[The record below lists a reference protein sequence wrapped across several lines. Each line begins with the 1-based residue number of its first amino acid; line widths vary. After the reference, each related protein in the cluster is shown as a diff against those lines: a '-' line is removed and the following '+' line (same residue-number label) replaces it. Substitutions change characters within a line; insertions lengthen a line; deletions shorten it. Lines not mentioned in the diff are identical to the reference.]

1 MPGPIERRNWPAVA
15 LLAAASLEAAERIE
29 LTVGG
34 SAVIDYPSGISRI
47 STSNP
52 EVVDPVPVSK
62 REVLLQG
69 KSYGLATVVIWSPS
83 GERTFYSVTVG
94 QDLEPLRK
102 LLRETFPRER
112 IEVQAGR
119 DAIAL
124 TGEVST
130 ATVAERAVALAS
142 PFGKSVVNQL
152 QVARRQ
158 EAEKQ
163 VLLRVRFAEV
173 DRTAASAL
181 GANVILTGALN
192 TVGRTTTGQF
202 PAPNLAQAGAG
213 TSAVFTLSD
222 ALNVFAFRPDL
233 NLGAFV
239 KALQTQGL
247 LQILAEPNLV
257 ASEGKE
263 ASFLAGGEFPVPVV
277 QGGANVGAVTIQFR
291 EFGIRLSFTPLV
303 TDRDTIKLHVKPEV
317 SSLDFANGLQLS
329 GFLVPALSTRRL
341 ETHIELRQGQSF
353 AIAGLLDDRVTENLS
368 RVPGLASIP
377 LLGALFKSRQ
387 VSKSK
392 TELLV
397 LVTPEIARAVEAAAA
412 PSLTMPREF
421 LKPQGEG
428 GAQRR

>member
-1 MPGPIERRNWPAVA
+1 MPGPIDRFGRLAVA
-15 LLAAASLEAAERIE
+15 LLAAAGLQAAERIE

-34 SAVIDYPSGISRI
+34 SAVIDYPAGISRI

-52 EVVDPVPVSK
+52 DVVDPVPVSK

-102 LLRETFPRER
+102 LLRETFPQER

-130 ATVAERAVALAS
+130 AAVAERAVALAT

-152 QVARRQ
+152 QVARR

-173 DRTAASAL
+173 DRNAASAL

-213 TSAVFTLSD
+213 TSGVFTLSD

-257 ASEGKE
+257 ATEGKE

-317 SSLDFANGLQLS
+317 SSLDFANGLQIS

-397 LVTPEIARAVEAAAA
+397 LVTPEIARAVEATAA
-412 PSLTMPREF
+412 PSLKMPQEF
-421 LKPQGEG
+421 LKPEGEG

>member
-1 MPGPIERRNWPAVA
+1 MPGPIRTARWLAA
-15 LLAAASLEAAERIE
+15 LLLAAGSQAGERIE

-34 SAVIDYPSGISRI
+34 SAVIEYPSGISRI

-52 EVVDPVPVSK
+52 DVVDPVPVSK

-69 KSYGLATVVIWSPS
+69 KSAGMATVVLWGSS
-83 GERTFYSVTVG
+83 GERRFYAVTVG
-94 QDLEPLRK
+94 QDLEPLRR
-102 LLRETFPRER
+102 LLRETFPGEQ

-124 TGEVST
+124 TGRVSS
-130 ATVAERAVALAS
+130 AAVAERAAALAA
-142 PFGKSVVNQL
+142 PLAKNVVNQL
-152 QVARRQ
+152 QVARA

-163 VLLRVRFAEV
+163 ILLKVRFAEV
-173 DRTAASAL
+173 DRSATSAL
-181 GANVILTGALN
+181 GANLILTGALN

-202 PAPNLAQAGAG
+202 PAPSLNQTGAG
-213 TSAVFTLSD
+213 GPTVFTLSD

-239 KALQTQGL
+239 RALQTRGL

-257 ASEGKE
+257 ATEGKE

-291 EFGIRLSFTPLV
+291 EFGIRLSFTPQV
-303 TDRDTIKLHVKPEV
+303 TERNTIKLHVKPEV
-317 SSLDFANGLQLS
+317 SSLDFANGVQIS

-368 RVPGLASIP
+368 RVPGLSSIP

-387 VSKSK
+387 QNKSK

-397 LVTPEIARAVEAAAA
+397 LVTPEIARPVESGAA
-412 PSLTMPREF
+412 PSLKMPQPF
-421 LKPQGEG
+421 LGEPG
-428 GAQRR
+428 GGGEQRR